1 MKKGR
6 RLAIDVGKVRIGLAV
21 CDIEGILATPL
32 SAIARSI
39 PDDDSLKEIAAIAD
53 ENQVIEVY
61 VGDPIAL
68 SGGTT
73 ASTKDARDFA
83 EKLAVWIN
91 IPVRLVDERLTTV
104 TASSKLRLSGK
115 DSREAKSLIDS
126 ASAVEI
132 LEQVLLTIKS
142 SQVEPGKL
150 TGEDHA

>member
-83 EKLAVWIN
+83 EKLAAWIN

-132 LEQVLLTIKS
+132 LEQVLLTRKS

>member
-150 TGEDHA
+150 TGEDHE